1 MIESIKA
8 KLWDLLKEK
17 DVSLAMLYDR
27 EGNILW
33 HKGRKII
40 GKTISEGERF
50 SKSLIRKTLDSNDV
64 YEVDD
69 VFVTLTDNNL
79 PESAIFLPIKSLII
93 VPVDSNFF
101 LYIDSGTRK
110 SFSDTDREV
119 FKVLGELL
127 GKMIQQIERTEKE
140 TGGISGIS
148 PQIQNIR
155 KLVLKYSIELKPVL
169 LVGETGV
176 GKNHTAEL
184 IHRFSGRKGRFVE
197 VSTPSIP
204 ESLFESEV
212 FGHKRGAFT
221 GANENKAGLIKEA
234 EGGTIF
240 FDEIGEIPLSFQAK
254 LLQFIDTQ
262 KYRVLGDSSERI
274 GDVRIIAAT
283 NRKFEEEIA
292 EKRFRKDLFYRL
304 NVLPLEIPP
313 LRERREDIRFLIKEN
328 EKHLR
333 GKRLGEEFWEAVMKH
348 DWPGNIRELLHVL
361 MRAGIELKGPTIGDD
376 INDIIYNQGKQANT
390 DSESQVD
397 EAWKRIERGESF
409 WDAVKGPFLNRDLNR
424 SEVRQILNRALEICG
439 GKYKKALD
447 VFNIEAVEYKKFLN
461 FLYDNDLK

>member
-27 EGNILW
+27 DGNILW

-40 GKTISEGERF
+40 GKTIDEGERF

-64 YEVDD
+64 FEVDD

-93 VPVDSNFF
+93 VPVDSHFF

-110 SFSDTDREV
+110 SFKDTDREV

-127 GKMIQQIERTEKE
+127 GKMIQQIERTEKDI
-140 TGGISGIS
+140 GGITGVST
-148 PQIQNIR
+148 QIQSIR

-197 VSTPSIP
+197 VAIPSIP

-221 GANENKAGLIKEA
+221 GANENKSGLIKEA
-234 EGGTIF
+234 EGGTLF
-240 FDEIGEIPLSFQAK
+240 FDEIAEIPVSFQAK

-262 KYRVLGDSSERI
+262 KYRILGDASEKI
-274 GDVRIIAAT
+274 SDVRIIAAT
-283 NRKFEEEIA
+283 NRNLEEEIA

-304 NVLPLEIPP
+304 NVLPLKIPP
-313 LRERREDIRFLIKEN
+313 LRERREDIGLIVKEN

-333 GKRLGEEFWEAVMKH
+333 GKALGDEFWDIAMEY
-348 DWPGNIRELLHVL
+348 DWPGNVRELLHVL
-361 MRAGIELKGPTIGDD
+361 MRAGIELKGPVIGAD
-376 INDIIYNQGKQANT
+376 INEIISDHGKRSSAGVG
-390 DSESQVD
+390 SQVD
-397 EAWKRIERGESF
+397 EIWKRIESGDDF
-409 WDAVKGPFLNRDLNR
+409 WETVKNPFLNRDLNR
-424 SEVRQILNRALEICG
+424 TEVKEIINRALEKSD
-439 GKYKKALD
+439 GKYKNTLQIL
-447 VFNIEAVEYKKFLN
+447 NIDSSDYKKFLN

>member
-27 EGNILW
+27 DGNILW

-40 GKTISEGERF
+40 GKTITEGERF
-50 SKSLIRKTLDSNDV
+50 SKSLIRKTLGSTDV
-64 YEVDD
+64 FEVDD

-93 VPVDSNFF
+93 VPVNSHFF

-110 SFSDTDREV
+110 SFSETDREV

-127 GKMIQQIERTEKE
+127 GKMIQHIERTEKE
-140 TGGISGIS
+140 TGGITGVS

-197 VSTPSIP
+197 VATPSIP

-212 FGHKRGAFT
+212 LGHKRGAFT

-234 EGGTIF
+234 EGGTLF
-240 FDEIGEIPLSFQAK
+240 FDEIAEIPLSFQAK

-262 KYRVLGDSSERI
+262 KYRILGDSTERI

-292 EKRFRKDLFYRL
+292 ENRFRKDLFYRL

-313 LRERREDIRFLIKEN
+313 LRERREDIQLIIKEH

-333 GKRLGEEFWEAVMKH
+333 GKQLGEEFWRAVMQH
-348 DWPGNIRELLHVL
+348 DWPGNVRELLHVL
-361 MRAGIELKGPTIGDD
+361 MRAGIELKGPVIEQD
-376 INDIIYNQGKQANT
+376 INDIICNSGKQASGAT
-390 DSESQVD
+390 DSQVD
-397 EAWKRIERGESF
+397 EAWKRIERGDDF
-409 WDAVKGPFLNRDLNR
+409 WEVVKKPFLNRDLNR
-424 SEVRQILNRALEICG
+424 TEVKEILRRALDRCG
-439 GKYKKALD
+439 GRYKKVLEI
-447 VFNIEAVEYKKFLN
+447 FNIESSEYKKFLN

>member
-27 EGNILW
+27 DGNILW

-40 GKTISEGERF
+40 GKTIDEGERF

-64 YEVDD
+64 FEVDD

-127 GKMIQQIERTEKE
+127 GKMIQHIERSEKE
-140 TGGISGIS
+140 TGGISGVS

-197 VSTPSIP
+197 VATPSVP
-204 ESLFESEV
+204 ESLCESEV

-234 EGGTIF
+234 EGGTLF
-240 FDEIGEIPLSFQAK
+240 FDEIAEIPLSFQAK

-262 KYRVLGDSSERI
+262 KYRILGDSSERK

-292 EKRFRKDLFYRL
+292 ENRFRKDLFYRL

-313 LRERREDIRFLIKEN
+313 LRDRREDIRLIVKEN

-333 GKRLGEEFWEAVMKH
+333 GKRLGEEFWDAVMGH

-361 MRAGIELKGPTIGDD
+361 MRAGIELKGPVIGKEIDD
-376 INDIIYNQGKQANT
+376 IISNYGKPSGGTND
-390 DSESQVD
+390 SQVD
-397 EAWKRIERGESF
+397 ETWKRIENGEDF
-409 WDAVKGPFLNRDLNR
+409 WEAVKKPFLNRDLNR
-424 SEVRQILNRALEICG
+424 REVKDILERALEKCG
-439 GKYKKALD
+439 GKYKKVLE
-447 VFNIEAVEYKKFLN
+447 VFHVESSEYKKFLN